1 MPFGSRP
8 GRSSGPAAAPLPA
21 GPARQLD
28 LICQGTGNTLWL
40 YRGPAPAGDHA
51 PSFSKTRIGKPGTTY
66 GG

>member
-8 GRSSGPAAAPLPA
+8 GTRLRDRGG

-28 LICQGTGNTLWL
+28 LLYQGTGNALWL

-51 PSFSKTRIGKPGTTY
+51 PSFSKTRIGKPGTSY